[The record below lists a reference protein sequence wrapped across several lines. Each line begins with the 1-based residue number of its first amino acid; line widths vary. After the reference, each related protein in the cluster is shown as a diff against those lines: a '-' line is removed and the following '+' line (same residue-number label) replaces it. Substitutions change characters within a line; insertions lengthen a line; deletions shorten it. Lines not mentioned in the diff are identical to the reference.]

1 MTMIVEFQNVSFG
14 YHSDSPVLKDIN
26 FKVEG
31 PGLVCIIG
39 PNGVGKS
46 TLVKMLCKII
56 KPTSG
61 RILIDGADL
70 ADMSLKDMAKIVGYV
85 PPFTKDFFSLTVI
98 DTVLIGRHNHQKWR
112 TTGKD
117 IQMANRAM
125 RLVGVENLAM
135 RKFNE
140 LSAGQH
146 QKVAIAR
153 GVVEETPMLILDEPT
168 SNLDVR
174 YQVFIIEMLR
184 ALARSENKLIIMICH
199 DLNLAAKYSDQV
211 ILLSEPGIVRDNG
224 RPEDVI
230 TEDAVKE
237 VYGVDCSVENRDGIP
252 LVVLGSAL
260 YR

>member
-1 MTMIVEFQNVSFG
+1 MKIEFRDVSFG
-14 YHSDSPVLKDIN
+14 YSKNEPVLHDIS
-26 FKVEG
+26 FCIDR

-46 TLVKMLCKII
+46 TLVKMICKII

-61 RILIDGADL
+61 SIFLDDQDL
-70 ADMSLKDMAKIVGYV
+70 SEMSNKDMAKMIGYV
-85 PPFTKDFFSLTVI
+85 PSFTKDFFSLTVI

-112 TTGKD
+112 TTDRD
-117 IQMANRAM
+117 IQMANKAL
-125 RLVGVENLAM
+125 RLVGMDKLSM

-146 QKVAIAR
+146 QKVSIAR
-153 GVVEETPMLILDEPT
+153 GIVEETPILILDEPT

-184 ALARSENKLIIMICH
+184 ALSKAEDKLVIMICH
-199 DLNLAAKYSDQV
+199 DLNLAAKYSDEV
-211 ILLSEPGIVRDNG
+211 ILMSEPGVIRNTG
-224 RPEDVI
+224 TPEEVI
-230 TEDAVKE
+230 TEEAVRD
-237 VYGVDCSVENRDGIP
+237 VYGVDCTVENRNGIP